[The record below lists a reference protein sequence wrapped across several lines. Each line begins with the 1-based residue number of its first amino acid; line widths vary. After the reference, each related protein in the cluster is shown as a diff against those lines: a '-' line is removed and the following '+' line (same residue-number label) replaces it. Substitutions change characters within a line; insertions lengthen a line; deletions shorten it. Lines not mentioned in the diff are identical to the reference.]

1 MENINK
7 SFVGRFYYNFTP
19 VMLNEK
25 SAFIEKFPKK
35 KKTSNERE
43 YKYLPTEQWS
53 IIALCDLNRVRMK
66 KLKH

>member
-35 KKTSNERE
+35 KPQMKGSTNI
-43 YKYLPTEQWS
+43 YKPNNGRL
-53 IIALCDLNRVRMK
+53 
-66 KLKH
+66 